1 MTKGEVRK
9 VPMYI
14 NAADMGYTLTVTGT
28 VQSFISAALVHVR
41 KNAATFLTSFFGSPV
56 LGVATFI
63 ATYASAAFSSLAVKK
78 GKTGIAVIY
87 EVTCVEQVKHQAGQ
101 EFTYLD
107 WRLTGISVRW
117 YEEVGK
123 DKIIDGEE

>member
-1 MTKGEVRK
+1 M
-9 VPMYI
+9 
-14 NAADMGYTLTVTGT
+14 
-28 VQSFISAALVHVR
+28 SFSS
-41 KNAATFLTSFFGSPV
+41 KSSNSSFEYSFWLSQ
-56 LGVATFI
+56 TI